1 MMALRGNKGS
11 GNIVERDLWQTPE
24 ELFYDLNYQYKF
36 IFDCCANKENRK
48 HLWFSNNFET
58 IDKEYFKIIDG
69 IAWMN
74 PPFSKASKMFEHF
87 FKVVLKGVCI
97 FRCDNMETKLW
108 QNIILKNATWILI
121 PNKRINYEGMN
132 GNGAVFPSALIGY
145 NVDIPK
151 NIDGTIL
158 YPNHIFL
165 SQNKNK
171 NTFDNC

>member
-1 MMALRGNKGS
+1 MNK
-11 GNIVERDLWQTPE
+11 RDEWQTPQKLWD
-24 ELFYDLNYQYKF
+24 ELNKQYNF
-36 IFDCCANKENRK
+36 SLDCCANEHNAKCK
-48 HLWFSNNFET
+48 SYLQKFELAHPD
-58 IDKEYFKIIDG
+58 IYHVC
-69 IAWMN
+69 WMN

-145 NVDIPK
+145 NVEIPK

-158 YPNHIFL
+158 YPHRTSL
-165 SQNKNK
+165 SQK
-171 NTFDNC
+171 NTKEVRHSSH

>member
-1 MMALRGNKGS
+1 MALRGNKGS
-11 GNIVERDLWQTPE
+11 GNTVERDLWQTPQ
-24 ELFYDLNYQYKF
+24 ELFNILDHQYKF
-36 IFDCCANKENRK
+36 GTDCCALEFNTKC
-48 HLWFSNNFET
+48 
-58 IDKEYFKIIDG
+58 DEYFDDFEKAVIVNY

-108 QNIILKNATWILI
+108 QNIILKNATWIFI

-132 GNGAVFPSALIGY
+132 GNGVVFPSALIGY

-158 YPNHIFL
+158 YPHRTSI
-165 SQNKNK
+165 SQK
-171 NTFDNC
+171 NTKEVRHSSHD

>member
-1 MMALRGNKGS
+1 MMTLRGNKGS
-11 GNIVERDLWQTPE
+11 GNTVERDLWQTPQW
-24 ELFYDLNYQYKF
+24 LFDILNKQYRF
-36 IFDCCANKENRK
+36 TFDCCADSERTKCNIS
-48 HLWFSNNFET
+48 FSSDFESLPFMN
-58 IDKEYFKIIDG
+58 DYDYC
-69 IAWMN
+69 WMN
-74 PPFSKASKMFEHF
+74 PPFSKANKMFEHF

-151 NIDGTIL
+151 DIDGTIL
-158 YPNHIFL
+158 YPHHTSL
-165 SQNKNK
+165 SQNNK
-171 NTFDNC
+171 KEVRHSSHD